1 MLRKLSRLLKAIR
14 LIAIR
19 PALLNNVINDNLVW
33 KKYVEK
39 KYGMGSGLP
48 MVLPD
53 TLFSDFNVSVPVFAF
68 LDGGSLPT
76 DIALLMKFAAG
87 IDNCSYFEIG
97 TWRGESVAN
106 VAAVAGD
113 CFTLNLSDDEMR
125 TMGQSEE
132 YIGLTG
138 FFSKNKK
145 NITHLRG
152 HSHHFD
158 FGGLKRKFDLIFID
172 GDHHYE
178 SVKNDTEKVFE
189 HLTHDNSVVVWHDY
203 AQNPESVRYEVL
215 AGILDGLPEAKR
227 RHLFHAAN
235 TLSACWVNKRYAAQ
249 ELSYPIQP
257 EHFFEININLK
268 KTNNIAQ

>member
-1 MLRKLSRLLKAIR
+1 MLRKFYRLLKAIR
-14 LIAIR
+14 LIAAN
-19 PALLNNVINDNLVW
+19 PALLNHVIDDNLVW

-39 KYGMGSGLP
+39 NYGLGQGLP
-48 MVLPD
+48 MVMPD
-53 TLFSDFNVSVPVFAF
+53 KLFSDFDVTVPVFAF

-97 TWRGESVAN
+97 TWRGESVVN

-113 CFTLNLSDDEMR
+113 CYTLNLSDEEMR
-125 TMGQSEE
+125 AMGQPEA

-152 HSHHFD
+152 NSHQFD

-172 GDHHYE
+172 GDHHYD
-178 SVKNDTEKVFE
+178 SVKNDTQKVFE
-189 HLTHDNSVVVWHDY
+189 HLVREDSIVVWHDY
-203 AQNPESVRYEVL
+203 ARNPESVRFEVL
-215 AGILDGLPEAKR
+215 AGILDGLPESGR
-227 RHLFHAAN
+227 QHLFHAAN
-235 TLSACWVNKRYAAQ
+235 TLSACWVNKKYPAQ
-249 ELSYPIQP
+249 KLDYPIKP
-257 EHFFEININLK
+257 EHFFELNINMK
-268 KTNNIAQ
+268 KTKGAAR